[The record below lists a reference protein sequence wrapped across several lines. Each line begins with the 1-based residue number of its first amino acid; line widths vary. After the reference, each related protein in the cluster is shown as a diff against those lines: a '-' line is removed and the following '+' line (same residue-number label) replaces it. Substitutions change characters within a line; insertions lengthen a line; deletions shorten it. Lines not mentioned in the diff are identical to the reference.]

1 MLEAHAHHE
10 LKALLRREGRGG
22 HDGWPHQLSLCRLV
36 ARSLRRS
43 DRTVVRLT
51 PGSDPGWMLGL
62 LVPLALGET
71 PVVLVL
77 SQGLRQ
83 RLLQVELAR
92 LGKAGLSLPCYEG
105 ADPGNAK
112 VWLLSVPELVAAWR
126 SNQLGGRQLVIP
138 EAEQLDVRLRA
149 SLALR
154 LEAAD
159 WDRLARAHPALRAG
173 LGELYGRMS
182 RQVMDHPG
190 GARRP
195 QLLAPEDEAPLRQLL
210 ALLDPLPEPWASWRA
225 SGGDGWVSWTVREP
239 TSPAQPTSAQG
250 LPQPT
255 RLLEWSLH
263 RQPLEPLRVLE
274 GLLDQHGAVLLAEL
288 ASTLDQPGLP
298 GGPALGLDPDV
309 CVDLGAEPLADPLP
323 LYAPLRQPL
332 PNSPRYGEHLLEQ
345 CRRLVLGQG
354 GLTLV
359 LLDDEGLRLSLTSA
373 LAAEFGSRVV
383 HEHTTPESHGVVCA
397 RWSWW
402 LTHQCRMP
410 DPAQIVVALLPIA
423 SLDDPLTA
431 AQVLALRREGRDWFR
446 ERLLPDGLTRLQLA
460 VVGLRRQ
467 GGRLAVLDGRLRG
480 RSWGRQVLRALE
492 PWVNLSRLLPH

>member
-10 LKALLRREGRGG
+10 LKALLRREGLGD
-22 HDGWPHQLSLCRLV
+22 HEGWPHQLSLCRLV
-36 ARSLRRS
+36 ARSLRRG
-43 DRTVVRLT
+43 DRTLVRLT
-51 PGSDPGWMLGL
+51 PGSDPGWLLGL

-83 RLLQVELAR
+83 RLLQVELDR
-92 LGKAGLSLPCYEG
+92 LSKAGLSLPCYEG
-105 ADPGNAK
+105 GDPGHAK
-112 VWLLSVPELVAAWR
+112 VWLLGVPELVSAWR
-126 SNQLGGRQLVIP
+126 GGRLKGRQLVIP
-138 EAEQLDVRLRA
+138 EAEQLDARLRA

-159 WDRLARAHPALRAG
+159 WERLARAHPALRAG
-173 LGELYGRMS
+173 LGELYSRMS
-182 RQVMDHPG
+182 RQVMAHPG

-195 QLLAPEDEAPLRQLL
+195 LLLAPEDEAPLRQLL
-210 ALLDPLPEPWASWRA
+210 GLLDPLPEPWAAWRS
-225 SGGDGWVSWTVREP
+225 SGGNGWVSWTKREP
-239 TSPAQPTSAQG
+239 TRADQLPSVEG
-250 LPQPT
+250 LPPAT
-255 RLLEWSLH
+255 RLLQWSLH

-274 GLLDQHGAVLLAEL
+274 GLLDGQGAVVVAEL
-288 ASTLDQPGLP
+288 ASTVGQPCLP

-309 CVDLGAEPLADPLP
+309 VVDLGAEPLADPLP

-359 LLDDEGLRLSLTSA
+359 LLDDEGLRLSLASA

-402 LTHQCRMP
+402 LTHQGRMP